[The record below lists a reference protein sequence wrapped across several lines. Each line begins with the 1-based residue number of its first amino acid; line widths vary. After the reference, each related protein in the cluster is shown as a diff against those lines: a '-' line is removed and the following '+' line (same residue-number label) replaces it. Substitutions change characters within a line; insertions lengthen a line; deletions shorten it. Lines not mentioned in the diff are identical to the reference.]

1 MSTTARLEFEHEDF
15 GGERRQRWSGY
26 SRQMR
31 RFTAEKRKLEA
42 ETFVVAPSSADGGDE
57 QGKQTGP
64 RRGSSWPW
72 TMEQDSAERVKLE
85 AIKCSK
91 L

>member
-42 ETFVVAPSSADGGDE
+42 ETFVVVPSSVDGGDE
-57 QGKQTGP
+57 QGKRNRSMAWFELVMDDGARQ
-64 RRGSSWPW
+64 S
-72 TMEQDSAERVKLE
+72 
-85 AIKCSK
+85 
-91 L
+91 